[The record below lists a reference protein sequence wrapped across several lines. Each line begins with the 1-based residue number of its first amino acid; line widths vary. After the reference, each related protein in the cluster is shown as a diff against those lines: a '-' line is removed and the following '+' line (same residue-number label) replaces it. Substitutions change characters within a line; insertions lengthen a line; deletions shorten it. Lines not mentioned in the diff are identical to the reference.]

1 MALRVHKDNFEELVV
16 NSALP
21 VLVDFYS
28 SSCVVCKKLSPAL
41 SRLEEEYEGRL
52 TVVKV
57 NTDFDT
63 EIAGQYRVSANPTL
77 LFLKKGEVVG
87 SRVGVG
93 KPAEIKEWIEKLLQ
107 RG

>member
-1 MALRVHKDNFEELVV
+1 MALRVNKDNFEELVV
-16 NSALP
+16 QSVLP
-21 VLVDFYS
+21 VVVDFYS
-28 SSCVVCKKLSPAL
+28 SSCAACKKLSPIL
-41 SRLEEEYEGRL
+41 SSLEEEYDGRL

-87 SRVGVG
+87 SRIGAG
-93 KPAEIKEWIEKLLQ
+93 KPAEIKNWIEKLL
-107 RG
+107 